1 MTTHMETT
9 MNKIQRALRYLIAC
23 IDNVGMEY
31 PEAHWATVD
40 HFNLT
45 VREGEQLTAAYDD
58 CGGVLQ

>member
-1 MTTHMETT
+1 